1 MNIVTIVARI
11 LLGILF
17 VLAGAMPFFMA
28 PPPSPGLAGSFNQLF
43 YQSHWTLFVGAAQ
56 IVIGILLLTNRF
68 VPVALIMLAAF
79 IYNSFAFHITMLP
92 QGLFAPVIVLI
103 LGYIV
108 ARPYSGL
115 FAPLFRPQPLRT
127 QREP

>member
-1 MNIVTIVARI
+1 MQRKLRSEREASAREYCNHCSSNSVGHP
-11 LLGILF
+11 LCSRGCHAVF
-17 VLAGAMPFFMA
+17 
-28 PPPSPGLAGSFNQLF
+28 F